1 MLLLLGIGF
10 VAGAIT
16 AISPC
21 VLPVLPILLAGG
33 ASGGERRPYAIVAG
47 LVASFTFFTLAAA
60 WLLDALGLP
69 QDVLR
74 NLAIALLFLVAATL
88 IFPSVAHWVERPFYP
103 LTRLRPG
110 DVGGGLLLGASL
122 GLVFVPCAG
131 PVLAA
136 VAVLAAGREVDG
148 EVVLLTVA
156 YALGAALPMLAIALF
171 GRRAADALRPR
182 IHWLR
187 PALGAVVGLTALAI
201 AFGLDKPFQTSVP
214 GYTEALQKRIER
226 SARADEELGRLTGRS
241 GVLSDV
247 AEGELDDFGPAPEL
261 AGVTGW
267 LNTVGGKPLSL
278 AALRGRVVVLD
289 FWTYSCVNCLRTL
302 PYLEAWD
309 TAYRG
314 DGLTIVGVH
323 TPEFAFEREAANV
336 RRAVRDLG
344 VRYPVAQDNDYAT
357 WHAYANRYWPAK
369 YFVDRRGHVRF
380 VHFGEGEYE
389 RSEQVIR
396 TLLAEDGKAPGRG
409 AVVQGAVT
417 ASGPHLTPETYLG
430 FLRLDRY
437 VGSPVRPNAETDYR
451 LPADLP
457 THTIAYGGT
466 WRVERERAVAGP
478 RARLRLAFHA
488 RDVHLVLG
496 GRGAVE
502 VLLDGRRRRTV
513 GVDEDRLYT
522 LLRLGRPQNGSLE
535 LRFTPGVEAYAF
547 TFG

>member
-1 MLLLLGIGF
+1 MLVLLAIGF

-74 NLAIALLFLVAATL
+74 NLAVALLFLVAATL
-88 IFPSVAHWVERPFYP
+88 LFPSVAHWVERPFYP

-136 VAVLAAGREVDG
+136 VAVLAAGRQVGG
-148 EVVLLTVA
+148 EVVLLTLA

-182 IHWLR
+182 IAWLR
-187 PALGAVVGLTALAI
+187 PALGAIVGLTALAI

-214 GYTEALQKRIER
+214 GYTEALQERIER

-267 LNTVGGKPLSL
+267 LNTTGGKPLSL
-278 AALRGRVVVLD
+278 AALRGRVVVID

-309 TAYRG
+309 RAYR
-314 DGLTIVGVH
+314 DAGLTIVGVH
-323 TPEFAFEREAANV
+323 TPEFAFEREGGNV

-357 WHAYANRYWPAK
+357 WHAYANRYWPSK

-389 RSEQVIR
+389 RSEEVIR
-396 TLLAEDGKAPGRG
+396 TLLAEEGNAPGRKAVVRG
-409 AVVQGAVT
+409 AVS

-437 VGSPVRPNAETDYR
+437 AGSPVRPNAEAEYR

-457 THTIAYGGT
+457 THSVAYGGT
-466 WRVERERAVAGP
+466 WRVERERAVAGS
-478 RARLRLAFHA
+478 RARLRLAFRA
-488 RDVHLVLG
+488 REVHLVLG
-496 GRGAVE
+496 GRGTVE
-502 VLLDGRRRRTV
+502 ALLDGRRTRAV
-513 GVDEDRLYT
+513 QVDGDRLYT
-522 LLRLGRPQNGSLE
+522 LLRLDRPRDGLLE
-535 LRFTPGVEAYAF
+535 LRFSPGVEAYAF

>member
-148 EVVLLTVA
+148 EVVLLTLA

-182 IHWLR
+182 VHWLR
-187 PALGAVVGLTALAI
+187 PALGAVVGLT
-201 AFGLDKPFQTSVP
+201 
-214 GYTEALQKRIER
+214 
-226 SARADEELGRLTGRS
+226 
-241 GVLSDV
+241 
-247 AEGELDDFGPAPEL
+247 
-261 AGVTGW
+261 
-267 LNTVGGKPLSL
+267 
-278 AALRGRVVVLD
+278 
-289 FWTYSCVNCLRTL
+289 
-302 PYLEAWD
+302 
-309 TAYRG
+309 
-314 DGLTIVGVH
+314 
-323 TPEFAFEREAANV
+323 
-336 RRAVRDLG
+336 
-344 VRYPVAQDNDYAT
+344 
-357 WHAYANRYWPAK
+357 
-369 YFVDRRGHVRF
+369 
-380 VHFGEGEYE
+380 
-389 RSEQVIR
+389 
-396 TLLAEDGKAPGRG
+396 
-409 AVVQGAVT
+409 
-417 ASGPHLTPETYLG
+417 
-430 FLRLDRY
+430 
-437 VGSPVRPNAETDYR
+437 
-451 LPADLP
+451 
-457 THTIAYGGT
+457 
-466 WRVERERAVAGP
+466 
-478 RARLRLAFHA
+478 
-488 RDVHLVLG
+488 
-496 GRGAVE
+496 
-502 VLLDGRRRRTV
+502 
-513 GVDEDRLYT
+513 
-522 LLRLGRPQNGSLE
+522 
-535 LRFTPGVEAYAF
+535 
-547 TFG
+547 